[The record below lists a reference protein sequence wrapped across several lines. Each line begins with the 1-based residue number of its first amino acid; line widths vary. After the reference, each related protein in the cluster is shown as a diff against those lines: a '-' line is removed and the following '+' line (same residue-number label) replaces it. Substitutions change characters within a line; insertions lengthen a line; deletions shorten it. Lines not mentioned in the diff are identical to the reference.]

1 MNTTAFTH
9 QQMATIAGSQA
20 DTEAD
25 TSEHSSHASQANDFL
40 LVCPSSIGDM
50 GVKDAIHAL
59 YYLPKQYKLV
69 VLKDGSLVNGAEMTE
84 GDQYLE
90 DRIFFETAT
99 GSANE
104 PSPFLQAS
112 AVIFNEANA
121 ASVKV
126 NAPHIMVS
134 DKNDSDIESDGGTG
148 YTVATG
154 NPEALATAAMM
165 ISKARF
171 A

>member
-1 MNTTAFTH
+1 MEIMKSAQKQATNT
-9 QQMATIAGSQA
+9 GSSQTGK
-20 DTEAD
+20 DTQD
-25 TSEHSSHASQANDFL
+25 PSDFL
-40 LVCPSSIGDM
+40 LVCPSSIGDT

-69 VLKDGSLVNGAEMTE
+69 VLKDGSLVDGNKMTE
-84 GDQYLE
+84 GDVYLE
-90 DRIFFETAT
+90 DRIFFET

-121 ASVKV
+121 ASIRV

-134 DKNDSDIESDGGTG
+134 DLNNSDIESDGSTG